1 MNRAAICARW
11 DWTKGMQRLLGLVI
25 ITLFLTACG
34 DSSST
39 DSQSPGAAPTIT
51 PVPTSPAAARPVYT
65 VQRGTVQQTLVFTGR
80 WLPRDQAQ
88 LGFEI
93 AGTVRGVYV
102 RRGDTVQAGDL
113 LADFDTTELEAQ
125 LDSAELEYQTA
136 LNRLENSS
144 EGSVQSVLDA
154 QFALAGSRL
163 SLENQ
168 EATSPWT
175 SLENAQLG
183 MERAQNALDDAQRAY
198 DDAVSRPDTA
208 PSTVDAAWQR
218 VRDAEIGLHEA
229 QNAYYAAAQSFNSH
243 MIGVRQQ
250 ENAVLRDELTLQE
263 ALTGTGA
270 DPDLV
275 RGVMQAQLNLDQ
287 IQAKIDR
294 ASLRAP
300 FDGIVLEITVQP
312 GDSAA
317 AFVPVITLALPEP
330 KEAVASLAFNDTQQ
344 LSVGMVG
351 ICQQVNQP
359 ETRVQCAVRQIPLSS
374 RDADQ
379 TTRIAASLD
388 SLALGQLVEV
398 AMPLQT
404 RANVLW
410 LPPAAI
416 RTFQNRTFV
425 VLETADG
432 ERVSDVELG
441 LETDERVEIVR
452 GVQAGDRVIGP

>member
-1 MNRAAICARW
+1 MVKFEMKWVVWLSILAA
-11 DWTKGMQRLLGLVI
+11 
-25 ITLFLTACG
+25 FLSACG
-34 DSSST
+34 SDAASRGS
-39 DSQSPGAAPTIT
+39 GAAPTIT
-51 PVPTSPAAARPVYT
+51 PIPTSPAAVRPVYT

-113 LADFDTTELEAQ
+113 LADFDTTDLEAQ
-125 LDSAELEYQTA
+125 LDSAELDLQTA
-136 LNRLENSS
+136 INRLESGS
-144 EGSVQSVLDA
+144 EGSAQSVLDA

-168 EATSPWT
+168 ETTSPWT

-183 MERAQNALDDAQRAY
+183 MERAQNSLEDAQRAY
-198 DDAVSRPDTA
+198 DDVVSRPDSA
-208 PSTVDAAWQR
+208 PSAVDAAWQR
-218 VRDAEIGLHEA
+218 VRDAQIGLDEA
-229 QNAYYAAAQSFNSH
+229 QNNYYAAAQSFNSH
-243 MIGVRQQ
+243 MISVEQQ
-250 ENAVLRDELTLQE
+250 ENAVLHDELALQS
-263 ALTGTGA
+263 ALAGTGA

-275 RGVMQAQLNLDQ
+275 RNVLQAQFNFDQ

-300 FDGIVLEITVQP
+300 VDGIVLEITIQS

-317 AFVPVITLALPEP
+317 AFIPVLTLALPEP
-330 KEAVASLAFNDTQQ
+330 KEVAASLAFNDTQR

-351 ICQQVNQP
+351 VCQEVNRP
-359 ETRVQCAVRQIPLSS
+359 ETVVQCAVRQIPLSS
-374 RDADQ
+374 RDVDQ
-379 TTRIAASLD
+379 TTRIAASLEYL
-388 SLALGQLVEV
+388 SLGQLVEV
-398 AMPLQT
+398 SMPLQT
-404 RANVLW
+404 RENVLW

-425 VLETADG
+425 VLETPDG
-432 ERVSDVELG
+432 QRVSDVELG
-441 LETDERVEIVR
+441 LETDERVEILS
-452 GVQAGDRVIGP
+452 GVQARDVVVGP